1 MDAFISFIALWPLDW
16 APRNWANCW
25 GANIQISE
33 NTALY
38 SLIGSRFGGDDRTY
52 FKLPDF
58 RGRVPVGYGT
68 GAGLSPNRIGWFG
81 GLETVRLSN
90 DQLPS
95 HKHTASLA
103 SVNVKLMASASA
115 GTESVPGSNSATT
128 FGATKDG
135 FNAGDSLYNS
145 DTPTIDMNGI
155 AINGGSVE
163 IQNTGQNGYHENRQP
178 YLVTNYIMCMQGIFP
193 QRQ

>member
-25 GANIQISE
+25 GAKIQISE
-33 NTALY
+33 NSALY
-38 SLIGSRFGGDDRTY
+38 ALIGSIYGGDDRTY
-52 FKLPDF
+52 FQLPDF
-58 RGRVPVGYGT
+58 RGRVPVGYGH
-68 GAGLSPNRIGWFG
+68 GAGLSAYPLGMYHGFEKVK
-81 GLETVRLSN
+81 LDQS
-90 DQLPS
+90 QLPA
-95 HKHTASLA
+95 HKHTAALS
-103 SVNVKLMASASA
+103 SVEVKLMESAKA
-115 GTESVPGSNSATT
+115 GTESIPGSNSATT

-145 DTPTIDMNGI
+145 DTPTIDMKGI

-178 YLVTNYIMCMQGIFP
+178 YLVTNYIMCMEGIFP
-193 QRQ
+193 PRH

>member
-1 MDAFISFIALWPLDW
+1 MDAFLSFIALWPLDW
-16 APRNWANCW
+16 APRYWSLCW
-25 GANIQISE
+25 GQSIRISE
-33 NTALY
+33 NSSLYALLGTTY
-38 SLIGSRFGGDDRTY
+38 GGDGRID

-58 RGRVPVGYGT
+58 RGRVSVGYGH
-68 GAGLSPNRIGWFG
+68 GIGLSPCPLGMYYGFEKVK
-81 GLETVRLSN
+81 LDQS
-90 DQLPS
+90 QLPA
-95 HKHTASLA
+95 HKHTAALS
-103 SVNVKLMASASA
+103 SVDVKLMASASA
-115 GTESVPGSNSATT
+115 GTESIPGSNNATT

-145 DTPTIDMNGI
+145 DTPTVNMSGI

-193 QRQ
+193 PRQ